1 MDYAEYVLSG
11 YGAVVAAIAG
21 YALWVVRR
29 GRSLARQVP
38 PDQRRWGDAP

>member
-21 YALWVVRR
+21 YALWLVRR
-29 GRSLARQVP
+29 GRAVARRVP
-38 PDQRRWGDAP
+38 PEDRRWSSAS